1 MSIFLKPPPLLY
13 LAPCQY
19 FFLEDHIF
27 LSNKHGFLFGSCRA
41 KQKDILC
48 FETKRGQRVRNAIKE
63 VQYLDWEW
71 FCLSSQTW
79 QMFLQNPLFNTFN
92 TQCCN
97 NYISKDWKHFVEH
110 IGIKSVE
117 DPGKGRSGQK
127 WLFNVTSKEICFLFT
142 FTARNKIQ
150 NIHQKSRN
158 SWIPMLVN
166 DKKQTIVNF
175 SHIYIH
181 FVALYGLVKNV
192 T

>member
-1 MSIFLKPPPLLY
+1 MHQTKQRKTIVHFLPPHPPLLY
-13 LAPCQY
+13 LTPCQY
-19 FFLEDHIF
+19 FFLVDLIF
-27 LSNKHGFLFGSCRA
+27 LGNKHGFLFGSCRG

-117 DPGKGRSGQK
+117 DPGKRAEWSEVALQCYFK
-127 WLFNVTSKEICFLFT
+127 RDFFSFYLQQRLWT
-142 FTARNKIQ
+142 RNKIQ
-150 NIHQKSRN
+150 NMFISQE
-158 SWIPMLVN
+158 P
-166 DKKQTIVNF
+166 
-175 SHIYIH
+175 
-181 FVALYGLVKNV
+181 
-192 T
+192 

>member
-1 MSIFLKPPPLLY
+1 MCIRQNSEKQLSIPPHPLPLLY
-13 LAPCQY
+13 LTPCQY
-19 FFLEDHIF
+19 FFLEDLIF
-27 LSNKHGFLFGSCRA
+27 LGNKHGFLFGSCRA
-41 KQKDILC
+41 KQKDVLC

-117 DPGKGRSGQK
+117 DPEKGRSGQK

-150 NIHQKSRN
+150 NIHQKSWN
-158 SWIPMLVN
+158 SWIPM
-166 DKKQTIVNF
+166 
-175 SHIYIH
+175 
-181 FVALYGLVKNV
+181 
-192 T
+192 